1 MKEIRQKAK
10 ILMEGF
16 CGVCPSCNGK
26 ACVGE
31 IPGIGAKEI
40 IDKVL
45 LKFILNTG
53 SLNLNH

>member
-1 MKEIRQKAK
+1 
-10 ILMEGF
+10 
-16 CGVCPSCNGK
+16 
-26 ACVGE
+26 VGE